1 MQELQGA
8 LPPGPPSGASAA
20 PRTPGHFSPASH
32 QPEQCLIIAFFSF
45 QYIMK
50 FLYNGGPAAIEFNP
64 ADILEL
70 MGAANFFLLEGL
82 QRHCEILCAKRLN
95 FDNCMSIYK
104 HAKVLYPL

>member
-1 MQELQGA
+1 MKDQEFHEVQI
-8 LPPGPPSGASAA
+8 
-20 PRTPGHFSPASH
+20 T
-32 QPEQCLIIAFFSF
+32 F

-104 HAKVLYPL
+104 HAKVIFFVDKSLENGYTQPTV